1 MMGKTII
8 MKTQDRDIRVADI
21 KSDYIGN
28 IISSVS
34 LCPNIN
40 KIVLF
45 GSAIGEGCID
55 HSDIDIAVF
64 GSKAKSQMF
73 ASKGYK
79 DFIHS
84 IVSYGGAQDYDILY
98 FDDRKSYDDSI
109 MSDIQRGEV
118 LYLKGVD
125 LYG

>member
-1 MMGKTII
+1 MMSKTII
-8 MKTQDRDIRVADI
+8 MKTQDRDIKVADV

-28 IISSVS
+28 IISSVRM
-34 LCPNIN
+34 CPNIN

-45 GSAIGEGCID
+45 GSAIEERCVE

-98 FDDRKSYDDSI
+98 FDDRKSYDDNI

-118 LYLKGVD
+118 LYQKG
-125 LYG
+125 